1 MTTTT
6 TTTTTEAVPV
16 VTQGRVRRRHRVL
29 SSDGVPLSVTD
40 WSGPNPTHTAVFLH
54 GLCLS
59 HTAWNIQLNHV
70 LRRFGPE
77 VRVIA
82 YDHRGHGDSG
92 SAPSHTYRVHQ
103 LAADLDDVLD
113 TLNVT
118 GPIALIGH
126 SMGGMTAMTYL
137 HQGRRAS
144 QVASLVLCATAA
156 GNLAMQGVGRLLA
169 VPALEPLIRAL
180 AHVPENAS
188 GAVAAPLRLMLN
200 RIGAVGGRNLA
211 ALAEVFADALAAVS
225 LRTAVGFLTSLRD
238 FDHTL
243 HLGGIGART
252 TILSGGTDLLTP
264 AALSWEMEAAIP
276 GARHIHLPSAGH
288 MLPQEA
294 ARTVNAA
301 VAAAVEAAS
310 PIGRAWTWTASAVAQ

>member
-6 TTTTTEAVPV
+6 PDSVPV
-16 VTQGRVRRRHRVL
+16 VSRGRVRRRHRVL
-29 SSDGVPLSVTD
+29 SGDGVPLSVTD
-40 WSGPNPTHTAVFLH
+40 WSGPRTTHTAVFLH

-59 HTAWNIQLNHV
+59 HTAWSIQMNHV

-113 TLNVT
+113 TLDVK

-137 HQGRRAS
+137 HEGRRAG

-169 VPALEPLIRAL
+169 VPALEPLITAL

-188 GAVAAPLRLMLN
+188 GAIAAPIRLILN
-200 RIGAVGGRNLA
+200 RIAALSGHSTAA
-211 ALAEVFADALAAVS
+211 ALAEVFSDALATVS
-225 LRTAVGFLTSLRD
+225 LSTAVGFLTSLRD
-238 FDHTL
+238 FDQTL
-243 HLGGIGART
+243 HLGGIDART

-264 AALSWEMEAAIP
+264 ASLSWEMEAAIS
-276 GARHIHLPSAGH
+276 GSRHIHLPDAGH

-301 VAAAVEAAS
+301 VAAAVEAAA
-310 PIGRAWTWTASAVAQ
+310 PTRARRMASYRTSVR